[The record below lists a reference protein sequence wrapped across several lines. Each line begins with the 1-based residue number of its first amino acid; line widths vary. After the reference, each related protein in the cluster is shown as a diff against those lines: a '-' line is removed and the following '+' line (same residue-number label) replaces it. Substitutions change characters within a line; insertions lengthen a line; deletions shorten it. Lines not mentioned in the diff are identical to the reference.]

1 LDLAARKVSQV
12 VGCGWEV
19 AGVTPSWARLADC
32 VVIVE
37 MEKAATS
44 GANAD
49 VFAKLLGT
57 AEAVPSQE
65 AFSPRASSLK
75 GFPRQA
81 LAHTKSKKEKATAP
95 PIENRRKTHLS
106 EP

>member
-1 LDLAARKVSQV
+1 LAARKVSQV
-12 VGCGWEV
+12 VGGGWEV
-19 AGVTPSWARLADC
+19 AGATPSWARLADC

-37 MEKAATS
+37 MEEPETS
-44 GANAD
+44 GAKAD
-49 VFAKLLGT
+49 VFARLPGT

-65 AFSPRASSLK
+65 AFSPRAFALK

-81 LAHTKSKKEKATAP
+81 LAHTKSKEEKATAP
-95 PIENRRKTHLS
+95 PIENRRKIHLS